1 VPTELNVNVVGL
13 PPAMGSTLEESKA
26 RAEAMPDTKP
36 KGKADMLKSGG
47 NMIKKGM
54 KGAGISMGVSS
65 LLKQS
70 QIFTGFL
77 GSVFQIVGGLVDVL
91 LAPLMPILIP
101 FLQFA
106 AKLIPIVA
114 KVAQFWIGD
123 VIVGSIIGLVNWG
136 IMIYKWGRSVW
147 DSLWEIAMGPV
158 DAVKNLWKSFGE
170 AWGFVKQGR
179 WGDAL
184 KTVGNALWKYFLSTL
199 KATFNLIKLL
209 HPVMILHRWLTK
221 FEWYNKLIEG
231 LKNFLA
237 PVIDLGRNVMDWAIG
252 FYNDKVR
259 GWIQPILDGLF
270 SALNK
275 IPMFNIGAAPQL
287 GAMAISSDPRPSEIN
302 VTVGNTTGQELE
314 MNIQGAQTAVTAVD
328 LQLSN
333 IT

>member
-1 VPTELNVNVVGL
+1 MPTELNVNVVGL

-36 KGKADMLKSGG
+36 KGKMDMMKSGG

-77 GSVFQIVGGLVDVL
+77 GSMFQILGGLVDVL

-136 IMIYKWGRSVW
+136 IMIYKWGKSVW
-147 DSLWEIAMGPV
+147 DSLWEIVMGPI
-158 DAVKNLWKSFGE
+158 DAIKNLWKSFGE
-170 AWGFVKQGR
+170 AWDFIKEGR

-184 KTVGNALWKYFLSTL
+184 RTVGQALWTYALSLL
-199 KATFNLIKLL
+199 KATFQFWKLI
-209 HPVMILHRWLTK
+209 HPLAIVHRWLTK
-221 FEWYNKLIEG
+221 FEWYQKLMDGI
-231 LKNFLA
+231 KNFLA
-237 PVIDLGRNVMDWAIG
+237 PVVDLGRNIMNWAIG
-252 FYNDKVR
+252 FYNDKIR
-259 GWIQPILDGLF
+259 GWIQPIIDGLF

-275 IPMFNIGAAPQL
+275 IPMFNIGKGPQLAEMAMIEAPQND
-287 GAMAISSDPRPSEIN
+287 IT

-314 MNIQGAQTAVTAVD
+314 MNIQGSRTAVSA
-328 LQLSN
+328 LEQQMMN